1 MTAFS
6 DLLDLQ
12 TAVVEQVKRP
22 DIVDVFPRL
31 VALAEVTFNRR
42 LRLRQQIT
50 SATVTLAGGAA
61 NLPVDYLEAI
71 GLFDASGREYVQQPP
86 QSAGRAWTGAYYA
99 ISGGQIIAT
108 GDGDR
113 VLSYYAKVPSL
124 SGSPTAT
131 SWLLDDHPGLY
142 LYGVGL
148 EAAKYIRDIEGAQ
161 ATAQL
166 VEAEFAAAATLD
178 NQQRYS
184 RARVR
189 VAGVTP

>member
-1 MTAFS
+1 MSAFN

-50 SATVTLAGGAA
+50 AATVTLASGSAS
-61 NLPVDYLEAI
+61 LPVNFLEAI
-71 GLFDASGREYVQQPP
+71 GLYNAAGFEYVQQPL
-86 QSAGRAWTGAYYA
+86 QSAGRLWAPDNYA
-99 ISGGQIIAT
+99 ISGGQIIAI
-108 GDGDR
+108 GDGAR

-131 SWLLDDHPGLY
+131 SWLLEDHPGLY

-148 EAAKYIRDIEGAQ
+148 EAAKYIRDVEGAQ
-161 ATAQL
+161 AASQL
-166 VEAEFAAAATLD
+166 VDAEFAAVATFD
-178 NQQRYS
+178 SQQRYS